1 MWRILGSIGI
11 VVACLLLFP
20 IVLAFVSR
28 VRIRTN
34 FDYAMRCLA
43 RRAVWLAR
51 KGQGVTLDYSPA
63 SIEEVEKLLG
73 ELHNGH
79 VQTPIPEAE
88 ISRLSA
94 RWGAY
99 IGEVMKRV
107 RPAKWRRDS
116 EKIGLASMP
125 LIFDDVEAFPCA
137 WAYKRIVDGPDD
149 NVVLKF
155 KVVSDQGLRRA
166 LDLGKQSS
174 S

>member
-11 VVACLLLFP
+11 VAAALLFAP
-20 IVLAFVSR
+20 VLLAFISK
-28 VRIRTN
+28 VRIRRN

-43 RRAVWLAR
+43 KRAVWLAR
-51 KGQGVTLDYSPA
+51 KEGVTLDYSPA
-63 SIEEVEKLLG
+63 SIEQVEKLLG

-79 VQTPIPEAE
+79 VQNPMPEEE
-88 ISRLSA
+88 ITRLSR

-99 IGEVMKRV
+99 IGEIMKRV

-116 EKIGLASMP
+116 EKMGIASMP

-137 WAYKRIVDGPDD
+137 WAYKRIVDGPED

-155 KVVSDQGLRRA
+155 KVISDQSLRRA
-166 LDLGKQSS
+166 LDLGK
-174 S
+174 